1 MLQFLV
7 FQVKTWIKSTDFQ
20 SKSELLT
27 TENFLPFTDE
37 VTVEL
42 VHKCIQQLHLL
53 ALHFEILGYI
63 PGLLNG
69 LEYLRRTGD
78 LSGDNITRR
87 LLWNILVLAKPW
99 RLTEDADERFNGL
112 NLTASIKVRK
122 LLIELGIRTEDAE
135 CNLRGVKVIF
145 NLFVIVIVVCK
156 VVIPS
161 REKRHSYRL

>member
-7 FQVKTWIKSTDFQ
+7 FQVKTYIKSIDFQ

-78 LSGDNITRR
+78 FSGDNIARR
-87 LLWNILVLAKPW
+87 LL
-99 RLTEDADERFNGL
+99 
-112 NLTASIKVRK
+112 
-122 LLIELGIRTEDAE
+122 
-135 CNLRGVKVIF
+135 
-145 NLFVIVIVVCK
+145 
-156 VVIPS
+156 
-161 REKRHSYRL
+161 

>member
-1 MLQFLV
+1 M
-7 FQVKTWIKSTDFQ
+7 
-20 SKSELLT
+20 

-78 LSGDNITRR
+78 FSGDFMFMFTLFMFKQTCKNVLFLILHF
-87 LLWNILVLAKPW
+87 LL
-99 RLTEDADERFNGL
+99 
-112 NLTASIKVRK
+112 
-122 LLIELGIRTEDAE
+122 
-135 CNLRGVKVIF
+135 C
-145 NLFVIVIVVCK
+145 
-156 VVIPS
+156 
-161 REKRHSYRL
+161 

>member
-7 FQVKTWIKSTDFQ
+7 FQVKTLIKSIDFQ

-78 LSGDNITRR
+78 FSGDNITRR
-87 LLWNILVLAKPW
+87 LL
-99 RLTEDADERFNGL
+99 
-112 NLTASIKVRK
+112 
-122 LLIELGIRTEDAE
+122 
-135 CNLRGVKVIF
+135 
-145 NLFVIVIVVCK
+145 
-156 VVIPS
+156 
-161 REKRHSYRL
+161 

>member
-7 FQVKTWIKSTDFQ
+7 FQVRTSIDFQ

-27 TENFLPFTDE
+27 TENFLPFIDE

-42 VHKCIQQLHLL
+42 VHNCIQQLHLL

-78 LSGDNITRR
+78 FSEDNITRR
-87 LLWNILVLAKPW
+87 LL
-99 RLTEDADERFNGL
+99 
-112 NLTASIKVRK
+112 
-122 LLIELGIRTEDAE
+122 
-135 CNLRGVKVIF
+135 
-145 NLFVIVIVVCK
+145 
-156 VVIPS
+156 
-161 REKRHSYRL
+161 

>member
-7 FQVKTWIKSTDFQ
+7 FQVKTYIKSVDFQ
-20 SKSELLT
+20 SKSKLLT

-87 LLWNILVLAKPW
+87 LL
-99 RLTEDADERFNGL
+99 
-112 NLTASIKVRK
+112 
-122 LLIELGIRTEDAE
+122 
-135 CNLRGVKVIF
+135 
-145 NLFVIVIVVCK
+145 
-156 VVIPS
+156 
-161 REKRHSYRL
+161 

>member
-7 FQVKTWIKSTDFQ
+7 FQVKTSIKSINFQ

-53 ALHFEILGYI
+53 ALHFEILRYI

-78 LSGDNITRR
+78 FSGDNITRR
-87 LLWNILVLAKPW
+87 LL
-99 RLTEDADERFNGL
+99 
-112 NLTASIKVRK
+112 
-122 LLIELGIRTEDAE
+122 
-135 CNLRGVKVIF
+135 
-145 NLFVIVIVVCK
+145 
-156 VVIPS
+156 
-161 REKRHSYRL
+161 

>member
-7 FQVKTWIKSTDFQ
+7 FQVRTEIKSIDFQ

-53 ALHFEILGYI
+53 ALHFEILEYI

-78 LSGDNITRR
+78 FSGDNITRR
-87 LLWNILVLAKPW
+87 LPG
-99 RLTEDADERFNGL
+99 D
-112 NLTASIKVRK
+112 
-122 LLIELGIRTEDAE
+122 
-135 CNLRGVKVIF
+135 
-145 NLFVIVIVVCK
+145 
-156 VVIPS
+156 
-161 REKRHSYRL
+161 Y

>member
-1 MLQFLV
+1 MIIKHAKKSNFMFSDFILLLLCYIFNVYLVQNCNLFWVPTQFDSTLLYV
-7 FQVKTWIKSTDFQ
+7 TFFLFFQVKTYIKPIDFQ

-69 LEYLRRTGD
+69 LEYLRRAGD
-78 LSGDNITRR
+78 FSGDNITWR
-87 LLWNILVLAKPW
+87 LL
-99 RLTEDADERFNGL
+99 
-112 NLTASIKVRK
+112 
-122 LLIELGIRTEDAE
+122 
-135 CNLRGVKVIF
+135 
-145 NLFVIVIVVCK
+145 
-156 VVIPS
+156 
-161 REKRHSYRL
+161 